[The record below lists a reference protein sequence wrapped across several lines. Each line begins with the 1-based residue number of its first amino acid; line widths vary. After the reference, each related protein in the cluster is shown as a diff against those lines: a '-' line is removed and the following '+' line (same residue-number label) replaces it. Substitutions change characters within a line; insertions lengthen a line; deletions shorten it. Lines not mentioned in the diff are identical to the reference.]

1 MDSWGPSQVNY
12 RLGFWDE
19 KQGHTAAPLP
29 EHRQETWLT
38 HPPSTPYIGL
48 TRGRSNALSK
58 QPQRLIQQPTP
69 REILSL
75 EPSSPWPSNTA
86 VHQQRTE
93 YAIKAEI
100 NFHPYSYFSSPP
112 RPHPQSYF
120 YLFLWPTRS
129 RSHIYKTP
137 CANVEDGWRQQPPEV
152 CDWSVTGTCHALTT
166 QNGWRRQN
174 VYTAGLQY
182 MAGDNSEAKPLS
194 PHWQLWIQHRNNNDN
209 NNRKVHPNYVG
220 RRW

>member
-29 EHRQETWLT
+29 EHRQETWPT

-58 QPQRLIQQPTP
+58 QPQRLNQQPTP

-75 EPSSPWPSNTA
+75 KPSSPWPSNTA

-100 NFHPYSYFSSPP
+100 NFHPYSFFSPP
-112 RPHPQSYF
+112 PVLF
-120 YLFLWPTRS
+120 YLFLWPTWS
-129 RSHIYKTP
+129 RSHIYKTL
-137 CANVEDGWRQQPPEV
+137 CANVEDGWRRQPPEV

-174 VYTAGLQY
+174 VYTAGLHTWQGITLRQSPWDPIGSY
-182 MAGDNSEAKPLS
+182 VYNTEIIMITIIAKCILTM
-194 PHWQLWIQHRNNNDN
+194 
-209 NNRKVHPNYVG
+209 
-220 RRW
+220 